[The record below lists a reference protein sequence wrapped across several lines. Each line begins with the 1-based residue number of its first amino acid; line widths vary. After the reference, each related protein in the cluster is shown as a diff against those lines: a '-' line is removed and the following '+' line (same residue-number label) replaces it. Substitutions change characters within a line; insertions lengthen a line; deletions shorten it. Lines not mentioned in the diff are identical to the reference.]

1 MTNKRIVPLFILLV
15 VILSACSAQPTT
27 PTSLLNSTAPEFQL
41 DNTSG
46 GQTKLSDYQG
56 TPVLLF
62 FHMAVG

>member
-1 MTNKRIVPLFILLV
+1 MSSKKIVSLSIILVFL
-15 VILSACSAQPTT
+15 LSACAVQPTS
-27 PTSLLNSTAPEFQL
+27 PTSIINTSAPEFQL

-56 TPVLLF
+56 SPVLLF

>member
-1 MTNKRIVPLFILLV
+1 MKSLKTVLSLILLA
-15 VILSACSAQPTT
+15 VILSACSAQPT
-27 PTSLLNSTAPEFQL
+27 PTSSLTGSAAPDFQL

-56 TPVLLF
+56 SPVLLF